1 MSSRLWRPVGF
12 IGGWRGFEE
21 GLFPLT
27 YSVVGDSIP
36 LAGWRLVAMAKAVDI
51 PDEIYMRLHQQAQDR
66 GITVAQLIAQLQE
79 EAQRARLAAAI
90 ASLHAKGLLLT
101 VAAQSGVTD
110 FDPVSAEGV
119 SLSEVVLRERR

>member
-27 YSVVGDSIP
+27 YSVFGDSIP

>member
-12 IGGWRGFEE
+12 IGGWRGFEG

-36 LAGWRLVAMAKAVDI
+36 LAGWRFVAMAKAVDI

-101 VAAQSGVTD
+101 VAAHSGVTD
-110 FDPVSAEGV
+110 FDPMSAEGV